1 VLHIN
6 HCLATELRTP
16 RTPRINAAFQIST
29 TDTRHL
35 EAPTSSIQHNGAPD
49 SVDHHTEKS
58 RVLATY
64 APDSVT
70 LGHSTSSDEE
80 VDDPNFEY
88 AKVKVKI
95 TELEAAKYQSS
106 ADNNSELAHLQTR
119 LESLRTNYFFRLR
132 EADAHYNTERAMAD
146 RRALEQKLLGETD
159 ADLTVDP
166 VVSTVRSSHTSKQKD
181 HRPMHLSSTDHAT
194 GLARVDLFDDDSSPE
209 ASGGVFGTLL
219 DTMPESEITDGVQVR
234 IRDMSLPKHW
244 AGRTPKALLLE
255 TVQKADRYAVISYRL
270 LPDSRTSRAKR
281 AAVVVRWEGAKTGEW
296 SMDDVGCWD
305 EGQAEQYIST
315 VALHD
320 VTFGHSEG
328 FAGGGIGVLGGGGQ
342 TYFRLLPPVF
352 RDLWD
357 ELELKRREA
366 EDKRNREVWAVLRRI
381 IEPKLGGDK
390 KVRFNRTLKSCASSG
405 LL

>member
-1 VLHIN
+1 MDRD
-6 HCLATELRTP
+6 A
-16 RTPRINAAFQIST
+16 
-29 TDTRHL
+29 
-35 EAPTSSIQHNGAPD
+35 
-49 SVDHHTEKS
+49 EKL

-64 APDSVT
+64 ASDSAT
-70 LGHSTSSDEE
+70 HGHSTSSDEE

-95 TELEAAKYQSS
+95 RELKAAKQPTGS
-106 ADNNSELAHLQTR
+106 ADYNLELARLETR
-119 LESLRTNYFFRLR
+119 LKRLRSHYFFRER
-132 EADAHYNTERAMAD
+132 EADMHYITARALAD
-146 RRALEQKLLGETD
+146 QRALEQKLSGELDEDRIMNAVAPTM
-159 ADLTVDP
+159 P
-166 VVSTVRSSHTSKQKD
+166 SSHTVKQKL
-181 HRPMHLSSTDHAT
+181 HRPPHLNSTDHAT
-194 GLARVDLFDDDSSPE
+194 TPAHVDLFDDDSSSE
-209 ASGGVFGTLL
+209 SSGGVFGTLL
-219 DTMPESEITDGVQVR
+219 DTMPESEVTDGVQVC

-270 LPDSRTSRAKR
+270 LQDSRTSRAKR

-328 FAGGGIGVLGGGGQ
+328 FAGGGIGGLGGGGQ

-366 EDKRNREVWAVLRRI
+366 EDKRNREVWAVLRQI

-390 KVRFNRTLKSCASSG
+390 KVRFNSHFEVLSQFWFDLGIRT
-405 LL
+405 